1 MAIAAAAPALSERV
15 EPRWVMA
22 TSREQP
28 ATMAGVRPGPSEP
41 KIRQVSRTRRQ
52 PSRGEA
58 PGRLSTPPPR
68 CPAPPAS

>member
-28 ATMAGVRPGPSEP
+28 ATMAGVRPWPL
-41 KIRQVSRTRRQ
+41 RTEDQ
-52 PSRGEA
+52 AG
-58 PGRLSTPPPR
+58 LSHET
-68 CPAPPAS
+68 AAFQG